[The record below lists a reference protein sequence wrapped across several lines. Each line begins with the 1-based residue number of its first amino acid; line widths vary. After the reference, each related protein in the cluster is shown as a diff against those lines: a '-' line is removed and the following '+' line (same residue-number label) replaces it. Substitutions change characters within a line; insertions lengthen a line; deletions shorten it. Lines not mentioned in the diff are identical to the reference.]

1 MICDAQGD
9 DYEVVPGT
17 DMVVARKA
25 DRKST
30 STYYV
35 NEKVAKL
42 DEVTTLLK
50 GHGIDL
56 DHNRFLILQVCGGRV
71 YIHTH

>member
-1 MICDAQGD
+1 
-9 DYEVVPGT
+9 
-17 DMVVARKA
+17 MVVARKA

-35 NEKVAKL
+35 NDKVAKL
-42 DEVTTLLK
+42 DEVTALLK

-56 DHNRFLILQVCGGRV
+56 DHNRFLILQVYAGLM
-71 YIHTH
+71 YIYI